1 MSEFMAKTSVPCPNC
16 RQQVLIDLIRLF
28 DLNSDPQAKENLLSG
43 SANAFQCPHCH
54 YQGIYPTPIVYH
66 DPDKEL
72 LLTYFP
78 PELRTPITEQEKTIG
93 PLIKKVMDDLP
104 PEKRKAYLFKPQTM
118 LTQQRLFETILE
130 ADGITPEMMKA
141 QQEKLLLL
149 QQLVNSSPESLPE
162 QIVQNDEKID
172 EELFVLLSRLA
183 QASAAAGDQE
193 SVRELSRLQEALL
206 QHSTIGKAAALE
218 ATETRAAISELQ
230 ELSKTGIT
238 RENLL
243 DLLIKNAESE
253 IRLTTIASMAR
264 GGLDYTFFQTLT
276 DRVDQVSGEEKTRL
290 ENLREKLLTIVE
302 TIDQTV
308 KVQIEESQKLLQ
320 ELLASADIEKATED
334 ALPKLNQ
341 AFTDVLNTEVTNAQ
355 EANDTEKLKK
365 LVSVVSVLRAAS
377 TSGAVLQVIEKMLHL
392 ESPDERQKVLESA
405 GEAINDDFSQTLSS
419 LISQVESQGD
429 QPELLERLKEINR
442 EVLRFTMRRNLN
454 NGAK

>member
-1 MSEFMAKTSVPCPNC
+1 MSKTSVPCPNC
-16 RQQVLIDLIRLF
+16 RQPVLLDLTRLF
-28 DLNSDPQAKENLLSG
+28 DLNSDPQAKEALLSG
-43 SANAFQCPHCH
+43 SANFIQCPNCR
-54 YQGIYPTPIVYH
+54 YQGVYPTPIVYH
-66 DPDKEL
+66 DPENEL

-78 PELRTPITEQEKTIG
+78 PELNTPITEQEKTIG

-104 PEKRKAYLFKPQTM
+104 PEKRKGYLFRPQTM
-118 LTQQRLFETILE
+118 LTRQRLLETILE

-149 QQLVNSSPESLPE
+149 QQLVNLSPESLPE
-162 QIVQNDEKID
+162 QIAQYDEKID

-193 SVRELSRLQEALL
+193 SVHALSNLQQALL

-218 ATETRAAISELQ
+218 ASETQAAMKELQ

-243 DLLIKNAESE
+243 ELLIKNAESE

-276 DRVDQVSGEEKTRL
+276 DKIDNANGEEKTKL
-290 ENLREKLLTIVE
+290 TTLREKLLTVVE
-302 TIDQTV
+302 AVDNAIQE
-308 KVQIEESQKLLQ
+308 QIKESKNLLQ
-320 ELLASADIEKATED
+320 EILTAEDIEKATEE
-334 ALPKLNQ
+334 ALPKINQ
-341 AFTDVLNTEVTNAQ
+341 AFTEVINTEAAKAQ
-355 EANDTEKLKK
+355 EANDTEKLTK
-365 LVSVVSVLRAAS
+365 LATIVSVLRSAS
-377 TSGAVLQVIEKMLHL
+377 SSGAVLQVIEEMLQL
-392 ESPDERQKVLESA
+392 DSSEDRQKVLEAASD
-405 GEAINDDFSQTLSS
+405 AINDEFSQTLSS
-419 LISQVESQGD
+419 LINQVESQGE
-429 QPELLERLKEINR
+429 QAELLEKLKVINR

>member
-1 MSEFMAKTSVPCPNC
+1 MAKTSVPCPNC
-16 RQQVLIDLIRLF
+16 RQQVLIDLTRLF

-78 PELRTPITEQEKTIG
+78 PELHTPITEQEKTIG

-193 SVRELSRLQEALL
+193 SVRELSHLQEALL

-218 ATETRAAISELQ
+218 ASETRAAISELQ

-276 DRVDQVSGEEKTRL
+276 DRVDQASGEEKQLIRLLRFKLRSHRNYYKSFWRLLTSKRLQKTLSQNLTRL
-290 ENLREKLLTIVE
+290 
-302 TIDQTV
+302 
-308 KVQIEESQKLLQ
+308 SQKFSIQ
-320 ELLASADIEKATED
+320 K
-334 ALPKLNQ
+334 
-341 AFTDVLNTEVTNAQ
+341 
-355 EANDTEKLKK
+355 
-365 LVSVVSVLRAAS
+365 
-377 TSGAVLQVIEKMLHL
+377 
-392 ESPDERQKVLESA
+392 SPTPRKQMTRK
-405 GEAINDDFSQTLSS
+405 N
-419 LISQVESQGD
+419 
-429 QPELLERLKEINR
+429 
-442 EVLRFTMRRNLN
+442 
-454 NGAK
+454 

>member
-1 MSEFMAKTSVPCPNC
+1 MAKTSVPCPNC
-16 RQQVLIDLIRLF
+16 RQQVLIDLTRLF

-78 PELRTPITEQEKTIG
+78 PELHTPITEQEKTIG

-193 SVRELSRLQEALL
+193 SVRELSHLQEALL

-218 ATETRAAISELQ
+218 ASETRAAISELQ

-302 TIDQTV
+302 TIDQAV

-320 ELLASADIEKATED
+320 ELLASTDIEKATED

-377 TSGAVLQVIEKMLHL
+377 TSGAVLQVIEQMLQL
-392 ESPDERQKVLESA
+392 DSPDERQKVLEAA
-405 GEAINDDFSQTLSS
+405 GDAINDDFSQTLSS

>member
-16 RQQVLIDLIRLF
+16 RQQVLIDLTRLF

-78 PELRTPITEQEKTIG
+78 PELHTPITEQEKTIG

-193 SVRELSRLQEALL
+193 SVRELSHLQEALL

-218 ATETRAAISELQ
+218 ASETRAAISELQ

-302 TIDQTV
+302 TIDQAV

-320 ELLASADIEKATED
+320 ELLASTDIEKATED

-377 TSGAVLQVIEKMLHL
+377 TSGAVLQVIEQMLQL
-392 ESPDERQKVLESA
+392 DSPDERQKVLEAA
-405 GEAINDDFSQTLSS
+405 GDAINDDFSQTLSS

>member
-16 RQQVLIDLIRLF
+16 RQQVLIDLTRLF

-78 PELRTPITEQEKTIG
+78 PELHTPITEQEKTIG

-218 ATETRAAISELQ
+218 ASETRAAISELQ

-302 TIDQTV
+302 TIDQAV

-320 ELLASADIEKATED
+320 ELLASTDIEKATED

-341 AFTDVLNTEVTNAQ
+341 AFTEVLNTEVTNAQ

-377 TSGAVLQVIEKMLHL
+377 TSGAVLQVIEQMLQL
-392 ESPDERQKVLESA
+392 DSPDERQKVLEAA
-405 GEAINDDFSQTLSS
+405 GDAINDDFSQTLSS